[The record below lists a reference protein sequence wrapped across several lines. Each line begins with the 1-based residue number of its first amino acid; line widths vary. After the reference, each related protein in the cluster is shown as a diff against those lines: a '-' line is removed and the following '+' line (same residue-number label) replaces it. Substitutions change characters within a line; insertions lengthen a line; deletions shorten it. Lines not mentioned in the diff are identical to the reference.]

1 MNSNSL
7 SNSQISSSQMASSQ
21 SSSSTPQLSKGTE
34 RALECIDL
42 KHFFPIPLYLTREVL
57 MDNIRHKAKNVTISY
72 NQLPNDDFKV
82 TIKDDGDGK
91 AEAARLIAPAEGNG
105 LGTSRYGHGLRI
117 YRLKSAGRDEP
128 WTATWK
134 TAGDSFYKSL
144 DQSSV
149 HSEANSLK
157 QGGLWETPE
166 SHGFTFETKLKL
178 EALNDRKP
186 WEIAPILREICCAS
200 MTPETLA
207 SIHIRIEVN
216 DKEGN
221 PFSAPPPEVKLKKDG
236 TPRKTK
242 ATVTPK
248 CLGVVDSQ
256 VENWQS
262 ILSVLEENHVGEFP
276 SSSSVLSTQASLNAA
291 FYIIKTEGTKPV
303 NEFMPNFTSK
313 KSNFALVVQDGFI
326 TEVPLAEALKRAAHP
341 SSLNGRFMVL
351 KVDRPLESISLP
363 DEDKLTPE
371 EVMRRKEAIRQASIL
386 EPASSK
392 MTYLGKVYTETL
404 EYVRKEKPSAWVSFK
419 KKDTTPSTSDGSESD
434 SSKTKS
440 KRSVRVSH
448 SDSDEA
454 TIPTA
459 TPSIARLRELAVL
472 LLEEAKLHGTETF
485 NVPLDALED
494 WVENGNSN
502 NDDI

>member
-1 MNSNSL
+1 MINSNTSFNSL
-7 SNSQISSSQMASSQ
+7 NSSQM
-21 SSSSTPQLSKGTE
+21 STSPLPLSRGTE

-42 KHFFPIPLYLTREVL
+42 KHFLPIPLYLTREVL
-57 MDNIRHKAKNVTISY
+57 MDNVRHNARNVKFLY
-72 NQLPNDDFKV
+72 KQLPNNDFDVKI
-82 TIKDDGDGK
+82 TDDGDGQ
-91 AEAARLIAPAEGNG
+91 ADSTRLVAPSEGNG

-117 YRLKSAGRDEP
+117 FRLKSAGRDEP

-134 TAGDSFYKSL
+134 ASGDSFYSSL
-144 DQSSV
+144 NQSSV
-149 HSEANSLK
+149 HSKANSLK
-157 QGGLWETPE
+157 QGGVWETPE
-166 SHGFTFETKLKL
+166 SHGFSFDTKLKL
-178 EALNDRKP
+178 ENLEGRHP
-186 WEIAPILREICCAS
+186 SEIAGIIREVCCAS

-207 SIHIRIEVN
+207 SIRIRVEVL

-221 PFSAPPPEVKLKKDG
+221 PFCEPPPEVKLKKDG
-236 TPRKTK
+236 TARKTK
-242 ATVTPK
+242 VTVTPK

-256 VENWQS
+256 AEKWQS
-262 ILSVLEENHVGEFP
+262 ILSVLEANHVGEFP
-276 SSSSVLSTQASLNAA
+276 SSSSVLSTQATINAA

-303 NEFMPNFTSK
+303 NEFMPNYTSK

-326 TEVPLAEALKRAAHP
+326 TEVPLAEALNRAQHP

-363 DEDKLTPE
+363 DEDKLTAE
-371 EVMRRKEAIRQASIL
+371 EVMRRKESVRQDSIL

-392 MTYLGKVYTETL
+392 MTFLGKVYTEAL
-404 EYVRKEKPSAWVSFK
+404 EFIRREKPSAWVAYRK
-419 KKDTTPSTSDGSESD
+419 KETTPSTSDGSESET
-434 SSKTKS
+434 SKPKS
-440 KRSVRVSH
+440 KRSVRVSEP
-448 SDSDEA
+448 STNEV

-459 TPSIARLRELAVL
+459 TPSIARLRDLAKMF
-472 LLEEAKLHGTETF
+472 LEEAKLHGTDTF